1 MLYQLQD
8 KINAEFIS
16 LLDKDPAEIRK
27 FFQTFSD
34 LDELSVKVI
43 IWGHHF
49 MPKYFNKPTPDFH
62 HELVKI
68 FFRKGNDY
76 TACPRGFAKAL
87 ALDTPILTNRGFKNL
102 IDVRVGDFVFSEL
115 GKQVKVL
122 YKSEV
127 YEDRDCYEVIFSDGS
142 KIVADAGHDWLVEDN
157 LLRHRK
163 DYIPRNG
170 KKETII
176 ARKGLG
182 LIKKTTFE
190 LSNDLFIKRKD
201 GKTELKYSIPTTKP
215 VEFLENVLNLDPYF
229 FGQWLGDGNSD
240 RSAITTEDEETIK
253 YLYCYAE
260 SLGLKVSVNKTNN
273 NSNTYYLSSKTTKG
287 KNIINT
293 ELRRLKVLKNKHI
306 PFEYKFSS
314 VKNRLE
320 LLRGLMDSD
329 GTISKNGH
337 CSFTVTNKKLA
348 YDVLELIW
356 SFGIKATIRCEDAKI
371 GKRIIGKYYEIC
383 FTTDV
388 DVFNL
393 TRKKERNFKNRD
405 PRVFRRYIVDIKKVN
420 SVPVQC
426 LMVDNPNHLF
436 LAGKELIPTHNT
448 TINQL
453 CVSYS
458 CANGLDEFIVLIE
471 KTWNEAAEV
480 LEAVRDEFKLNDEI
494 LRVYGDLTKVNAK
507 GKDQEGLRDSA
518 GDFYV
523 NGVRLRAKGFDTPI
537 RGLKSRH
544 SRPTRVI
551 LDDIESDEHIDNVEQ
566 REKYLNNYIRGV
578 IPAVD
583 NDTGVI
589 KMWGTILH
597 DDSLLNTLIKNHNGK
612 IYAAWDEDHNL
623 LWPSNWT
630 VDKLEQKRDEMRISE
645 KGDAGF
651 YQEYFNQ
658 PLDEENQIFKRTMF
672 QYFKNLDLEELRKKP
687 NRIYTLVDPAISKRT
702 TADFTVVVTVMVD
715 SLNRIFILEIT
726 RMRMNP
732 METIKAIFAHYERWN
747 PIYVG
752 IESVSYQKALKF
764 FVDEEKMKQTSSV
777 RTMNVVEIKPTTD
790 KITKIKKLQPK
801 YAILNV
807 FHNSDDPN
815 TTILEEELLRFP
827 KAVHD
832 DIIDAISY
840 VIEIIIPI
848 QQTVQRKYKAH
859 LKKRTSSVMY

>member
-8 KINAEFIS
+8 KLDKEFIS
-16 LLDKDPAEIRK
+16 LLAKDPAEMRK

-34 LDELSVKVI
+34 LGELSVKVI

-49 MPKYFNKPTPDFH
+49 MPKYFNKPTPEFH

-76 TACPRGFAKAL
+76 TACPRGFAK
-87 ALDTPILTNRGFKNL
+87 
-102 IDVRVGDFVFSEL
+102 
-115 GKQVKVL
+115 
-122 YKSEV
+122 
-127 YEDRDCYEVIFSDGS
+127 
-142 KIVADAGHDWLVEDN
+142 
-157 LLRHRK
+157 
-163 DYIPRNG
+163 
-170 KKETII
+170 
-176 ARKGLG
+176 
-182 LIKKTTFE
+182 
-190 LSNDLFIKRKD
+190 
-201 GKTELKYSIPTTKP
+201 
-215 VEFLENVLNLDPYF
+215 
-229 FGQWLGDGNSD
+229 
-240 RSAITTEDEETIK
+240 
-253 YLYCYAE
+253 
-260 SLGLKVSVNKTNN
+260 
-273 NSNTYYLSSKTTKG
+273 
-287 KNIINT
+287 
-293 ELRRLKVLKNKHI
+293 
-306 PFEYKFSS
+306 
-314 VKNRLE
+314 
-320 LLRGLMDSD
+320 
-329 GTISKNGH
+329 
-337 CSFTVTNKKLA
+337 
-348 YDVLELIW
+348 
-356 SFGIKATIRCEDAKI
+356 
-371 GKRIIGKYYEIC
+371 
-383 FTTDV
+383 
-388 DVFNL
+388 
-393 TRKKERNFKNRD
+393 
-405 PRVFRRYIVDIKKVN
+405 
-420 SVPVQC
+420 
-426 LMVDNPNHLF
+426 
-436 LAGKELIPTHNT
+436 T

-471 KTWNEAAEV
+471 KTWNEASEV

-494 LRVYGDLTKVNAK
+494 LRIYGDLTKVNAK
-507 GKDQEGLRDSA
+507 GKDQEGIRDSA

-578 IPAVD
+578 IPAID

-630 VDKLEQKRDEMRISE
+630 VEKLEQKRDEMRISE

-672 QYFKNLDLEELRKKP
+672 QYFRNLDLPKLKEK
-687 NRIYTLVDPAISKRT
+687 NHRIYTLVDPAISKKT
-702 TADFTVVVTVMVD
+702 TADFTVVVTIMVD
-715 SLNRIFILEIT
+715 ELNRIFILEIT
-726 RMRMNP
+726 RARLNP

-764 FVDEEKMKQTSSV
+764 FVDEEKRKQTSSV

-827 KAVHD
+827 KGVHD
-832 DIIDAISY
+832 DVIDAISY

-859 LKKRTSSVMY
+859 LRKRTSSIMY